1 MDFEL
6 GTERV
11 KRGVRNRGAEGLLL
25 FRAFYALWI
34 RMDQDIKGV
43 EEGDHDDVGTDPF
56 LPMV

>member
-1 MDFEL
+1 MRSADL
-6 GTERV
+6 RS
-11 KRGVRNRGAEGLLL
+11 VRK
-25 FRAFYALWI
+25 AFATVYSSGALWI